1 MQIHVRYFAVVRER
15 LGRSEETIELPAGA
29 TVAAALDALS
39 ARHDA
44 IRALRPYLQVAVN
57 QETTPGE
64 RPLDDG
70 DELALIPPVAGG
82 DERHAYLVDVPPS
95 LDAVLAA
102 VRGHGLG
109 GVVTFTGVVRNR
121 SQGRTVEHLEYEAY
135 PEMAEKVFA
144 EICEEIERF
153 YPGTRIAIE
162 HRAGKLVPGDVA
174 VVIAV
179 AAPHRA
185 EAFRACQETIDRVK
199 ARAPIWKKEIGPDGS
214 EWVGLGP

>member
-1 MQIHVRYFAVVRER
+1 MKIQVRYFAVVRER
-15 LGRSEETIELPAGA
+15 LGRSEETIEVPEGA
-29 TVAAALDALS
+29 TVATAMDALA
-39 ARHDA
+39 ARHEA
-44 IRALRPYLQVAVN
+44 VRMLRPYLQVAVN
-57 QETTPGE
+57 QESSPGE

-82 DERHAYLVDVPPS
+82 HSRHARLVDMPPS

-102 VRGHGLG
+102 VRGPGLG
-109 GVVTFTGVVRNR
+109 GLVTFTGVVRNR
-121 SQGRTVEHLEYEAY
+121 SHGRAVDHLEYEAY
-135 PEMAEKVFA
+135 PEMAEKVFE

-153 YPGTRIAIE
+153 YAGTRIAIE
-162 HRAGKLVPGDVA
+162 HRAGKLGPGDVA

-185 EAFRACQETIDRVK
+185 EAFRACEETIDRLK
-199 ARAPIWKKEIGPDGS
+199 ARAPIWKKEVGPDGA